1 MRDREHQTLVAMTY
15 SRRTLLT
22 SAVKLPIASDYWL
35 HRLHAILGLY
45 VFSHFLYRYL
55 LFFTHHGDGDMGF
68 DALNVSVDSKYTEYA
83 TIFAMIFLPHL
94 LLQLSGFAFLLPSK
108 RHPDGNRIWPQYR
121 WEALLFCTRCLS
133 LSFIAWRRKVNDWKI
148 DDGSC
153 SIIPAAFCVL
163 LTMVLADQSANL
175 YGKEKS
181 RTIRDL
187 KAPQWSQY
195 LMSSAQFHATVYCIL
210 ISNTLSVQIAALTV
224 VQLSAFGMTMRRK
237 GFISQ
242 KEGVLLYA
250 LVLLVGM
257 VVIFDDLRRR
267 SIFNLALCLGNSTA
281 VLRMYFRMNKY
292 IMWSGVLAI
301 ISFLQRKGMLSD
313 DALNNSLPLLNFAS
327 WLLLV
332 SSCYWKC
339 RQRQNN

>member
-1 MRDREHQTLVAMTY
+1 MTS

-22 SAVKLPIASDYWL
+22 NAVKLPIASDYWL

-45 VFSHFLYRYL
+45 VFFHFTYRYL
-55 LFFTHHGDGDMGF
+55 LFFSHHGDMGF
-68 DALNVSVDSKYTEYA
+68 DALLNVSARSEHKQYA

-121 WEALLFCTRCLS
+121 WEALLFCTRCLT
-133 LSFIAWRRKVNDWKI
+133 LSFIAWRRKVNDWKL

-153 SIIPAAFCVL
+153 SIIPAAFCVV
-163 LTMVLADQSANL
+163 LTMIVADQIAKS
-175 YGKEKS
+175 YGTEKS

-187 KAPQWSQY
+187 TAPQWSQY
-195 LMSSAQFHATVYCIL
+195 LMSSAQFHATAHCIL
-210 ISNTLSVQIAALTV
+210 VSNTLSVQIAALTV

-250 LVLLVGM
+250 LVLLMGM

-267 SIFNLALCLGNSTA
+267 SIIHMALCLGNSTA
-281 VLRMYFRMNKY
+281 VLRMYLGMNKY
-292 IMWSGVLAI
+292 IMWSGLVAI
-301 ISFLQRKGMLSD
+301 ISFLLRKGMLSD
-313 DALNNSLPLLNFAS
+313 DAFFNSLPLLNYAS
-327 WLLLV
+327 WLMLV

-339 RQRQNN
+339 RQQ

>member
-1 MRDREHQTLVAMTY
+1 MPLHLAVITTMT
-15 SRRTLLT
+15 SLRRTLLT
-22 SAVKLPIASDYWL
+22 SAVKLQKASDYWL
-35 HRLHAILGLY
+35 HRLHALLGLY
-45 VFSHFLYRYL
+45 VFSHFLYRYV
-55 LFFTHHGDGDMGF
+55 LFFSLHEDMGF
-68 DALNVSVDSKYTEYA
+68 DSLKESVDSKDTSYA
-83 TIFAMIFLPHL
+83 TTFTIIFLPHV
-94 LLQLSGFAFLLPSK
+94 LLQLSGFAFHIPSK

-133 LSFIAWRRKVNDWKI
+133 LSFIAWRRKVNGWKL

-153 SIIPAAFCVL
+153 SIIPASFCVL
-163 LTMVLADQSANL
+163 LTMILADQIANS
-175 YGKEKS
+175 YGTEKS

-195 LMSSAQFHATVYCIL
+195 LMSSAQFHATVHCIL

-250 LVLLVGM
+250 LILLVGM
-257 VVIFDDLRRR
+257 IVIFDDLRRR
-267 SIFNLALCLGNSTA
+267 SILNLALCFGNSTA
-281 VLRMYFRMNKY
+281 VLRLYFGMNKY
-292 IMWSGVLAI
+292 IMWTGIMTI
-301 ISFLQRKGMLSD
+301 ISFLQSKQMLRD
-313 DALNNSLPLLNFAS
+313 DAFFNYLPLLNYAS
-327 WLLLV
+327 WLMLV

-339 RQRQNN
+339 RQ